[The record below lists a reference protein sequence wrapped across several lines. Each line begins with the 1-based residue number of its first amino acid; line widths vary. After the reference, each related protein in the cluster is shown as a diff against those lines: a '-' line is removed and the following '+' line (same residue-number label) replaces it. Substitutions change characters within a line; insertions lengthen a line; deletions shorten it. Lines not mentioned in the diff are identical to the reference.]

1 MENSRERLTRYCRQ
15 LAMYRQPG
23 RKIGAIVMNAN
34 PFTLGHRWLV
44 EQADSQCDWLH
55 LFVVKEDASCFS
67 YHDRFKLIEQGITG
81 IDKVTLHPG
90 SAYLISRAT
99 FPGYFLKEQGVVDD
113 CHSQIDLQLFRERLA
128 PALQITHRFVGTEPL
143 CPLTRNY
150 NQRMKSLL
158 EAPGDTPPI
167 EAVELARIEK
177 MVDPCRPPEVRE
189 LYRQRNWQA
198 VAALVPPGTLSF
210 LMQLAESET
219 SNRLIFMP

>member
-1 MENSRERLTRYCRQ
+1 MLMENSRERLTRYCRQ

-44 EQADSQCDWLH
+44 EQAASQCDWLH
-55 LFVVKEDASCFS
+55 LFVVKKMRPAFPITIASNS
-67 YHDRFKLIEQGITG
+67 LNRGLPASIR
-81 IDKVTLHPG
+81 VTLHPG

-143 CPLTRNY
+143 CPLT
-150 NQRMKSLL
+150 
-158 EAPGDTPPI
+158 P
-167 EAVELARIEK
+167 
-177 MVDPCRPPEVRE
+177 
-189 LYRQRNWQA
+189 
-198 VAALVPPGTLSF
+198 
-210 LMQLAESET
+210 
-219 SNRLIFMP
+219 

>member
-44 EQADSQCDWLH
+44 EQAASQCDWLH

-99 FPGYFLKEQGVVDD
+99 FPGYFLKEQGW
-113 CHSQIDLQLFRERLA
+113 LMTATARLTCSSSASAWPRRCRLPIALSA
-128 PALQITHRFVGTEPL
+128 PSR
-143 CPLTRNY
+143 C
-150 NQRMKSLL
+150 
-158 EAPGDTPPI
+158 
-167 EAVELARIEK
+167 
-177 MVDPCRPPEVRE
+177 
-189 LYRQRNWQA
+189 
-198 VAALVPPGTLSF
+198 VP
-210 LMQLAESET
+210 
-219 SNRLIFMP
+219 

>member
-44 EQADSQCDWLH
+44 EQAASQCDWLH

-99 FPGYFLKEQGVVDD
+99 FPGYFLKEQGW
-113 CHSQIDLQLFRERLA
+113 LMTATARLTCSSSASASA
-128 PALQITHRFVGTEPL
+128 PALQITQRFVGTEPL

-158 EAPGDTPPI
+158 EAPGDAPPI
-167 EAVELARIEK
+167 EVVELARIEK
-177 MVDPCRPPEVRE
+177 MVDPCRPPECANSIDSATGRRSRRWCRRGPS
-189 LYRQRNWQA
+189 L
-198 VAALVPPGTLSF
+198 F
-210 LMQLAESET
+210 
-219 SNRLIFMP
+219 

>member
-34 PFTLGHRWLV
+34 PFSLGHRWLV
-44 EQADSQCDWLH
+44 EQAASQCDWLH

-99 FPGYFLKEQGVVDD
+99 FPGYFLKEQGW
-113 CHSQIDLQLFRERLA
+113 LMTATARLTCSSSASARPRRCRLPNALSA
-128 PALQITHRFVGTEPL
+128 PSR
-143 CPLTRNY
+143 C
-150 NQRMKSLL
+150 
-158 EAPGDTPPI
+158 
-167 EAVELARIEK
+167 
-177 MVDPCRPPEVRE
+177 
-189 LYRQRNWQA
+189 
-198 VAALVPPGTLSF
+198 VP
-210 LMQLAESET
+210 
-219 SNRLIFMP
+219 